1 MKRTCYEIDS
11 RRCLKPFDPKRL
23 SASWLDDPVERWV
36 DIEAPSEDELQGW
49 TAPLGLPQAVIKAC
63 MEPQRSMRFASYEQ
77 ALYLEYPMHL
87 DADGGRRPYLSI
99 ICLPTTLVTVHRDP
113 VPALAQV
120 TAEMCGEVRLRGA
133 GTSFLLTHLLT
144 ALGAENFDA
153 ILRVRDEADA
163 LAQRL
168 DEDPGSVDAG
178 DLLSLRRR
186 LDRFTITLEDQ
197 LYCIARLTIVESV
210 AFDVKEQRDRY
221 RDMAANGERGV
232 AVITRI
238 ENRLQHLSDHYQ
250 IILQDKANNRLK
262 VLTIISAVFLP
273 ATLVAGIYGM
283 NFTQMPGL
291 SAPYGFGLVIGGM
304 VALLVGLL
312 WVFKRAG
319 WY

>member
-1 MKRTCYEIDS
+1 M
-11 RRCLKPFDPKRL
+11 
-23 SASWLDDPVERWV
+23 
-36 DIEAPSEDELQGW
+36 
-49 TAPLGLPQAVIKAC
+49 
-63 MEPQRSMRFASYEQ
+63 
-77 ALYLEYPMHL
+77 
-87 DADGGRRPYLSI
+87 
-99 ICLPTTLVTVHRDP
+99 
-113 VPALAQV
+113 
-120 TAEMCGEVRLRGA
+120 GA
-133 GTSFLLTHLLT
+133 GTSFLLTHLLV
-144 ALGAENFDA
+144 ALSAEIVDA

-163 LAQRL
+163 LAQHL

-178 DLLSLRRR
+178 GLLSLRRR
-186 LDRFTITLEDQ
+186 LDHFTIAFEDQ
-197 LYCIARLTIVESV
+197 LYCIARLTIVESA

-221 RDMAANGERGV
+221 RDMAASGERGV

-238 ENRLQHLSDHYQ
+238 ENRLKHLSDHYH
-250 IILQDKANNRLK
+250 IILQDKSNNRLK

-291 SAPYGFGLVIGGM
+291 SAPHGFGMVIGAM